1 MRFGMYVKSSGS
13 GASCSFC
20 SVRLEEGEPY
30 VRLTLYRAWPY
41 VHQRCLRKTADKL
54 DTKMPNLKK
63 EFDQAMARKEV
74 IKEARKKLKV
84 EKKNK
89 RSWNNSILK
98 EALKTQNIL
107 VSKISVTNPSDRG
120 SGKVARIAEKNAR
133 APYCFVIQDE
143 GKIFVI
149 KPIDESGY
157 HTDSTWRIKRMA
169 QNGKLPEHTEVL
181 LADPNALE
189 KIGVAI
195 MEHSIG
201 DWTPYKK
208 KPRAKRK

>member
-1 MRFGMYVKSSGS
+1 MYVKSSGS

-20 SVRLEEGEPY
+20 SVRLEEGDPF
-30 VRLTLYRAWPY
+30 VRLTLYRAWPF

-54 DTKMPNLKK
+54 DAMMPGLKK
-63 EFDQAMARKEV
+63 TFDQAMAKKEV
-74 IKEARKKLKV
+74 AREERKKKKV

-120 SGKVARIAEKNAR
+120 SGKVARIAEKNAA
-133 APYCFVIQDE
+133 APFVFVIQDE

-157 HTDSTWRIKRMA
+157 HTNSTWRIKRAA

-181 LADPNALE
+181 LADPKALE

-195 MEHSIG
+195 MEHSLG

-208 KPRAKRK
+208 KKKKK

>member
-1 MRFGMYVKSSGS
+1 M
-13 GASCSFC
+13 
-20 SVRLEEGEPY
+20 
-30 VRLTLYRAWPY
+30 
-41 VHQRCLRKTADKL
+41 
-54 DTKMPNLKK
+54 MPGLKK
-63 EFDQAMARKEV
+63 TFDQAMAKKEV
-74 IKEARKKLKV
+74 AREERKKKKV

-120 SGKVARIAEKNAR
+120 SGKVARIAEKNAA
-133 APYCFVIQDE
+133 APFVFVIQDE

-157 HTDSTWRIKRMA
+157 HTNSTWRIKRAA

-181 LADPNALE
+181 LADPKALE

-195 MEHSIG
+195 MEHSLG

-208 KPRAKRK
+208 KKKKK